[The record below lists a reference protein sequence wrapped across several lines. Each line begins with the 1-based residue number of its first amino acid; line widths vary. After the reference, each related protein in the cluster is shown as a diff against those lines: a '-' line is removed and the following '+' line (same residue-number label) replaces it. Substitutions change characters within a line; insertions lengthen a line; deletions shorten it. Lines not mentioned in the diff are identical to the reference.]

1 MSEQDAELLP
11 RLDEL
16 LKEVRRQGRAA
27 VAAQAAAES
36 CLTAV
41 EALARRAERDPEPAP
56 GDEPARWLRALLPTI
71 DALDRAAA
79 QATALIQRRAR
90 PRRGFL
96 RALFRAAPDDD
107 AEVNALLAGVEV
119 LGAQLEAALGELG
132 VVIDEPLGEPV
143 DPERHRVVAVSAPRR
158 DEPSGVV
165 VELARPGYAIG
176 TKVVREAEVIA
187 TAPRPQPAALRR
199 LEEEDLG

>member
-56 GDEPARWLRALLPTI
+56 VDEPARWLRALLPAI
-71 DALDRAAA
+71 DAVDRAAS
-79 QATALIQRRAR
+79 QAALLIERRAR
-90 PRRGFL
+90 PRGGLL
-96 RALFRAAPDDD
+96 RALFRAAPDDA
-107 AEVNALLAGVEV
+107 AEVSALLAGVEV

-132 VVIDEPLGEPV
+132 VFIDKPLGEPV

-165 VELARPGYAIG
+165 VEIVRSGYALG

-187 TAPRPQPAALRR
+187 TAQRPQPAAARR
-199 LEEEDLG
+199 ADEEDHG